1 MYPSKPPRAEGAEG
15 AEGAEAEGWKLPT
28 SGEYLRRKQ
37 AERFLTTRVPRPWY
51 LSLQEA
57 ILPELRAVALR
68 TSSTRSSSFIKKKV
82 CSAPSRATSQ
92 LHFSLRFGS
101 VWWVSS
107 TVQPADHSW

>member
-37 AERFLTTRVPRPWY
+37 AERFLTIRVPRPWY

-68 TSSTRSSSFIKKKV
+68 TSSTRWPKEGGAAGPTFELQRTGEMTLAAMTALV
-82 CSAPSRATSQ
+82 QTPPR
-92 LHFSLRFGS
+92 
-101 VWWVSS
+101 
-107 TVQPADHSW
+107 TVRHP

>member
-1 MYPSKPPRAEGAEG
+1 MYPSKPPRAAGAEG
-15 AEGAEAEGWKLPT
+15 AEGAEAEEGWKLPT

-68 TSSTRSSSFIKKKV
+68 TSSTRWPKEGG
-82 CSAPSRATSQ
+82 ATGPTFELQ
-92 LHFSLRFGS
+92 QTGEMTLAAMTALVQTPPR
-101 VWWVSS
+101 
-107 TVQPADHSW
+107 TVRQP